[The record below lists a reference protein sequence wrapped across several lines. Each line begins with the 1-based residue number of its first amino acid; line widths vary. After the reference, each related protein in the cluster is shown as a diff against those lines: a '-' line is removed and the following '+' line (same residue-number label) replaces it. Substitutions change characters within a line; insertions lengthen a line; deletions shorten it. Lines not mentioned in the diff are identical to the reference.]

1 MEKIYHIFPRR
12 ARLPPLTGE
21 AYLGRIDIR
30 PQGREGSATKTEKS
44 RKILSAIAFLLVLA
58 VTVSLTAAVLR
69 PRHVS
74 YGSNWDVYVKEPKN
88 SIDVLY
94 MGGSAAYGGWNP
106 AVIYAESGLT
116 GYVMAGSMQPASVTY
131 WYLCEALKTQSPS
144 LVMLEGKS
152 LLYGEYTDYMEL
164 NIHYM
169 PWGIERIMA
178 TVEGAPCEDW
188 LNLFFDLY
196 TNHERWKELTPGD
209 FKKVLV
215 PPNASPN
222 KGYTALGG
230 VIPQGTEPDV
240 DPMPISEAQYQT
252 NLNYFKR
259 IVDLCEKEG
268 IDLIVTINPT
278 FRQFTDEVFDRVE
291 ADVLAMSP
299 HIRFL
304 NWADAFSE
312 MGLEPEQHLY
322 DLGHLNVEGAK
333 LFSAYT
339 GAYLKSLGYAPREQA
354 EENRRAWQ
362 EAAEYWKTR

>member
-1 MEKIYHIFPRR
+1 MTPG
-12 ARLPPLTGE
+12 AD
-21 AYLGRIDIR
+21 LGRIDLR
-30 PQGREGSATKTEKS
+30 PQGREGTATKTKKS
-44 RKILSAIAFLLVLA
+44 RKILSAVAFLLILA

-106 AVIYAESGLT
+106 AVIYAGSGLT

-131 WYLCEALKTQSPS
+131 WYLKQALKTQRPQ

-169 PWGIERIMA
+169 PWGVERMMA

-196 TNHERWKELTPGD
+196 TNHERWKELTLGD

-222 KGYTALGG
+222 KGYTALTGT
-230 VIPQGTEPDV
+230 IPPGTEPDV
-240 DPMPISEAQYQT
+240 EAMPISEEQYQT
-252 NLNYFKR
+252 NLRYFKR
-259 IVDLCEKEG
+259 IVDLCEEEG

-278 FRQFTDEVFDRVE
+278 YRQFTDAVFDRVE
-291 ADVLAMSP
+291 RDVLSLSP
-299 HIRFL
+299 HIRFV
-304 NWADAFSE
+304 NWANAFAE

-322 DLGHLNVEGAK
+322 DLGHLNIEGAK

-339 GAYLKSLGYAPREQA
+339 GAYLKALGYTPREQT
-354 EENRRAWQ
+354 EENRQAWE
-362 EAAEYWKTR
+362 EAAEYWKDR

>member
-1 MEKIYHIFPRR
+1 MKSKKGRR
-12 ARLPPLTGE
+12 I
-21 AYLGRIDIR
+21 LG
-30 PQGREGSATKTEKS
+30 S
-44 RKILSAIAFLLVLA
+44 IAFLLVLA

-69 PRHVS
+69 PAHTS
-74 YGSNWDVYVKEPKN
+74 YGSNWDVYGKEPKN
-88 SIDVLY
+88 SVDVLY

-131 WYLCEALKTQSPS
+131 WYLREALKTQRPR

-169 PWGIERIMA
+169 PWGVERVMA
-178 TVEGAPCEDW
+178 TVEGAPRKDW

-222 KGYTALGG
+222 KGYTALTGA
-230 VIPQGTEPDV
+230 IPPGTEPDV

-252 NLNYFKR
+252 NLRYFKR
-259 IVDLCEKEG
+259 IVDLCAAEG

-278 FRQFTDEVFDRVE
+278 YRQFTDAVFDRVE
-291 ADVLAMSP
+291 RDVLSLSP
-299 HIRFL
+299 SIRFL
-304 NWADAFSE
+304 NWANAFEE
-312 MGLEPEQHLY
+312 MGLDPEQHLY

-333 LFSAYT
+333 RFSAYT
-339 GAYLKSLGYAPREQA
+339 GACLKALGYTPREQT
-354 EENRRAWQ
+354 EENRRAWD
-362 EAAEYWKTR
+362 EAAEYWKNK

>member
-1 MEKIYHIFPRR
+1 MIFRIYW
-12 ARLPPLTGE
+12 
-21 AYLGRIDIR
+21 
-30 PQGREGSATKTEKS
+30 REGTGTKTKKG
-44 RKILSAIAFLLVLA
+44 RRILGCTAFLLVLA
-58 VTVSLTAAVLR
+58 VAVSFTAAVLR
-69 PRHVS
+69 PRHTS
-74 YGSNWDVYVKEPKN
+74 YGSNWDVYGKEPRD

-131 WYLCEALKTQSPS
+131 WYLRQALKTQSPK

-169 PWGIERIMA
+169 PWGVERVMA
-178 TVEGAPCEDW
+178 TVEGAPREDW

-196 TNHERWKELTPGD
+196 TNHERWKELTAGD
-209 FKKVLV
+209 FKKVLF

-222 KGYTALGG
+222 KGYTALN
-230 VIPQGTEPDV
+230 GTIAPGTGPDV
-240 DPMPISEAQYQT
+240 EAMPISEEQYQT

-259 IVDLCEKEG
+259 IVELCDGEG

-278 FRQFTDEVFDRVE
+278 FRQFVPEVFERME
-291 ADVLAMSP
+291 KDVLALSP
-299 HIRFL
+299 NVRFV
-304 NWADAFSE
+304 NWADSFEE
-312 MGLEPEQHLY
+312 MGLDPAQHLY

-333 LFSAYT
+333 GFSAYT
-339 GAYLKSLGYAPREQA
+339 AAYLKALGYTPREQTG
-354 EENRRAWQ
+354 ENRRAWD
-362 EAAEYWKTR
+362 EAVEYWKNR

>member
-1 MEKIYHIFPRR
+1 M
-12 ARLPPLTGE
+12 
-21 AYLGRIDIR
+21 GRIDVR
-30 PQGREGSATKTEKS
+30 PQGREGTATKTEKS
-44 RKILSAIAFLLVLA
+44 RKILSAVAFLLILA

-69 PRHVS
+69 PAHVS
-74 YGSNWDVYVKEPKN
+74 YGSTWDVYAKEPQN
-88 SIDVLY
+88 SMDVLY

-131 WYLCEALKTQSPS
+131 WYLKQALKTQRPQ

-169 PWGIERIMA
+169 PWGVERVMA
-178 TVEGAPCEDW
+178 TVEGAPREDW

-215 PPNASPN
+215 PPITSPN
-222 KGYTALGG
+222 KGYTALTGT
-230 VIPQGTEPDV
+230 IPLGTEPDV
-240 DPMPISEAQYQT
+240 EAMPISEEQYKT
-252 NLNYFKR
+252 NLRCFKR
-259 IVDLCEKEG
+259 IVDLCEEEG

-278 FRQFTDEVFDRVE
+278 YRQFTDAVFDRVE
-291 ADVLAMSP
+291 RDVLSLSP
-299 HIRFL
+299 NIRFV
-304 NWADAFSE
+304 NWANAFAE
-312 MGLEPEQHLY
+312 MGLEPQQHLY
-322 DLGHLNVEGAK
+322 DLGHLNIAGAK

-339 GAYLKSLGYAPREQA
+339 GAYLKALGYAPREQT
-354 EENRRAWQ
+354 EENRRAWE
-362 EAAEYWKTR
+362 EAVEYWKDR